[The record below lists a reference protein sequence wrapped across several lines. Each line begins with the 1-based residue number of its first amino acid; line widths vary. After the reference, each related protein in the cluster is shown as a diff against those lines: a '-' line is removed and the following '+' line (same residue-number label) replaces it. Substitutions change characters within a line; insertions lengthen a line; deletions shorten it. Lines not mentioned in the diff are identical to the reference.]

1 MAEIEKGKISS
12 IKDATATVVF
22 GGARNVVTANLTV
35 PFFLRGGLSVN
46 DSVAFVQF
54 DDGSGLILARMDG
67 DWNKSIEGDVEI
79 SGKLTA
85 DDVSTYS
92 VSSLDSHTHGGVE
105 PGSSNTYAPE

>member
-12 IKDATATVVF
+12 VSETTASVVY

-35 PFFLRGGLSVN
+35 PFFLLGCLSVN

-67 DWNKSIEGDVEI
+67 DWNKNIDGDVNI

-105 PGSSNTYAPE
+105 PGSSSTYAPD